1 MSVLT
6 VCRLADPFGQHLA
19 TIADYTQLDYVL
31 NCSPGAVGVLE
42 LTLDSAFDTSPAAR
56 QRIGVAAR

>member
-31 NCSPGAVGVLE
+31 NCSPGAQP
-42 LTLDSAFDTSPAAR
+42 SPMRRQFAR
-56 QRIGVAAR
+56 RCIEPQA